1 MQAIDEL
8 KARFDRDGFVF
19 PITVMSEAKAATY
32 RAALE
37 AAETQFPDLI
47 NTKTCLR
54 RYPNLVLPFVDEI
67 SRLPAVTDPVA
78 ALLGENL
85 LALDC
90 PFFIKEAKTTSFVSW
105 HQDLTYWGLEGEE
118 EVSAWIALSPA
129 TTKSGCMRFVAG
141 TQNQTIAH
149 RDTHD
154 PDNLLTRGQEMV
166 VEVAEDDAVE
176 IELRPGQM
184 SLHHGKVFHASH
196 PNISDDR
203 RIGLA
208 IRFIPTHMRQVEGG
222 QMAAMLVR
230 GVDQYQHFRR
240 CRPPSGLL
248 TDADLA
254 HWQEISGARNAVM
267 MNDSP

>member
-1 MQAIDEL
+1 MLPLDEI
-8 KARFDRDGFVF
+8 KARYQRDGFVF
-19 PITVMSEAKAATY
+19 PITVMSEGKAASY

-37 AAETQFPDLI
+37 AAEAEFPDLI
-47 NTKTCLR
+47 NAKTCLR

-67 SRLPAVTDPVA
+67 SRMPEVTGPVA
-78 ALLGENL
+78 ALLGEDL

-105 HQDLTYWGLEGEE
+105 HQDLTYWGLDGED

-129 TTKSGCMRFVAG
+129 TRESGCMRFVAG
-141 TQNQTIAH
+141 SQNQTIDH

-166 VEVAEDDAVE
+166 VEVPEDQAVD

-184 SLHHGKVFHASH
+184 SLHHGKVFHASN

-208 IRFIPTHMRQVEGG
+208 IRFIPAQMRQVAGG

-230 GVDQYQHFRR
+230 GQDRYGHFRP
-240 CRPPSGLL
+240 CKPPFGLV
-248 TDADLA
+248 TAADLA
-254 HWQEISGARNAVM
+254 HWHDISGARNAVM
-267 MNDSP
+267 MKDG

>member
-1 MQAIDEL
+1 
-8 KARFDRDGFVF
+8 V
-19 PITVMSEAKAATY
+19 
-32 RAALE
+32 
-37 AAETQFPDLI
+37 
-47 NTKTCLR
+47 
-54 RYPNLVLPFVDEI
+54 
-67 SRLPAVTDPVA
+67 
-78 ALLGENL
+78 
-85 LALDC
+85 
-90 PFFIKEAKTTSFVSW
+90 KTTSFVSW

-141 TQNQTIAH
+141 SQNQTIAH